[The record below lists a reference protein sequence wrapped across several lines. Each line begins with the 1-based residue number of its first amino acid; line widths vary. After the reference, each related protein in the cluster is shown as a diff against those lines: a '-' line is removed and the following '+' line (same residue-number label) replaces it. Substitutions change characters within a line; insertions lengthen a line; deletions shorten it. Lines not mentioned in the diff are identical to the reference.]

1 MTKINCTALNV
12 RENTSSLP
20 HSNISENLKTNAKQK
35 KNPIALKVEGHFK
48 KSHDIQ
54 QIQK

>member
-1 MTKINCTALNV
+1 MFL
-12 RENTSSLP
+12 RENTGSSP
-20 HSNISENLKTNAKQK
+20 HSNITENLKTDAKQK
-35 KNPIALKVEGHFK
+35 RNPIALKVEGHFK

>member
-1 MTKINCTALNV
+1 MFL
-12 RENTSSLP
+12 RENTSTLP
-20 HSNISENLKTNAKQK
+20 HSNITENLKTDAKQK
-35 KNPIALKVEGHFK
+35 RNPIALKVEGHFK

>member
-1 MTKINCTALNV
+1 MFL

-20 HSNISENLKTNAKQK
+20 HSNITENLKTDAKQK
-35 KNPIALKVEGHFK
+35 RNPIALKVEGHFK

>member
-1 MTKINCTALNV
+1 MFL
-12 RENTSSLP
+12 RENTGSLP
-20 HSNISENLKTNAKQK
+20 HSNITEKLKTDAKQK
-35 KNPIALKVEGHFK
+35 RNPIALEVEE